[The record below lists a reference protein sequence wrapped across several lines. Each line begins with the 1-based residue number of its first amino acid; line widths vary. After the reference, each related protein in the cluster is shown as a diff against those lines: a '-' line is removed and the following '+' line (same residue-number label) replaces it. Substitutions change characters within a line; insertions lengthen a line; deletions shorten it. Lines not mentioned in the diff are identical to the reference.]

1 MYNIQGLGNGLGGE
15 RLERER
21 IVWKLF
27 EMFLMGNV
35 GSLDHIGRNRAGR
48 LSMRDIQVQS
58 QQDLVAA
65 WG

>member
-27 EMFLMGNV
+27 EMFLMGSV
-35 GSLDHIGRNRAGR
+35 GSLDHIGGNRAGR
-48 LSMRDIQVQS
+48 SSMRDIQVQS